1 MAKSLVP
8 FPGLM
13 IYMPKK
19 GQQKVSVF
27 ETGKEDIQG
36 GKECVLG
43 IDVSPWSDLTG
54 IQLSCTGSIWF
65 SSDPSLH
72 GHPTLPKWAEG
83 VVQW

>member
-1 MAKSLVP
+1 ML
-8 FPGLM
+8 
-13 IYMPKK
+13 KK

-27 ETGKEDIQG
+27 ETGKEDIKE

-43 IDVSPWSDLTG
+43 IDVSPWIGLIG
-54 IQLSCTGSIWF
+54 IQLLCTGSIWF

-72 GHPTLPKWAEG
+72 GHPTLPKWARD